1 MGHEANARTVL
12 VTGYPLDAAR
22 RLAREL
28 TSIGDRVL
36 LLARDKFAVQA
47 RELAADLSQSG
58 PGKAEVLE
66 GDILALDLGLSGA
79 EVRRLHEEVEEVHHL
94 AAIHYLGIEAPR
106 MRQVNVEGLRET
118 LELALGMKKLRRVC
132 VWSTVFVAG
141 NRTGSVHEH
150 ELMVGQAFRNP
161 YERTKAEAE
170 LLARAAMAKLP
181 VTVVRVP
188 ILVGD
193 SRTGEAGRLEGVYAL
208 ASQIAQSDQAIVL
221 PITGTHSLHIAP
233 VDYAVQAAV
242 HLARLPQTEGGTFHL
257 VDEQPMTAR
266 AFFDAVADA
275 AGRPRPLVSW
285 QGRVHAMLRKVPA
298 VSGQVR
304 HERSF
309 LEWFDCEVR
318 FDATQTRLALA
329 GSGITCPRVAEY
341 VDALVQWLRERD
353 DGLNSA
359 PANAVASGSGRW

>member
-1 MGHEANARTVL
+1 MTQSPSARTVL
-12 VTGYPLDAAR
+12 VTGFPLDAAR

-28 TSIGDRVL
+28 TGTGDHVL
-36 LLARDKFAVQA
+36 VLAREKFALQA
-47 RELAADLSQSG
+47 RELATELTQMG

-79 EVRRLHEEVEEVHHL
+79 DVRRLHAEVEEVHHL

-118 LELALGMKKLRRVC
+118 LELALGMKKLRRLC

-150 ELMVGQAFRNP
+150 ELVVGQAFRNP

-170 LLARAAMAKLP
+170 QLARAAMAKLP
-181 VTVVRVP
+181 ITVVRVP

-208 ASQIAQSDQAIVL
+208 ASQITHSEHAIVL
-221 PITGTHSLHIAP
+221 PISGTHPLHIAP

-266 AFFDAVADA
+266 SFFDAVADA
-275 AGRPRPLVSW
+275 AGRPRPLLSW
-285 QGRVHAMLRKVPA
+285 QGRLQSMLRKIPA

-329 GSGITCPRVAEY
+329 GSGVTCPRVAEY

-353 DGLNSA
+353 DGLHSA
-359 PANAVASGSGRW
+359 TANGVASGGSRW